1 MDCSELIKKVK
12 LVINEAGDDG
22 DVSLL
27 SADTRSLDDTIAELL
42 PRAVTFIQKNKGSGG
57 GRVNTKAAAPSA
69 LTITA
74 DGEGGGTL
82 LLPADFVALVS
93 LQLAGWYT
101 PVHHLYAHDSR
112 EAAWQR
118 NEYTRAGCH
127 RPVCVETF
135 MSAGE
140 RCAQLFPLPSG
151 NAGMPVHFVYETAFN
166 VADGLQGYDE
176 WMVDAVVYQCA
187 SMLYTVF
194 ERYDA
199 ANSMLALAL
208 AACGSQAGK

>member
-1 MDCSELIKKVK
+1 MDCSELVKKVK

-42 PRAVTFIQKNKGSGG
+42 PRAVTFIQKNKGSEA
-57 GRVNTKAAAPSA
+57 GRVNTKTVAPSA

-74 DGEGGGTL
+74 NGDGGGTM

-93 LQLAGWYT
+93 MQLEGWHT
-101 PVHHLYAHDSR
+101 PVYHLYAHDSR
-112 EAAWQR
+112 EAVWQR

-127 RPVCVETF
+127 RPVCVEAFTP
-135 MSAGE
+135 AGE
-140 RCAQLFPLPSG
+140 RCGQFFPLPSG

-166 VADGLQGYDE
+166 AADGLQGYDE

-187 SMLYTVF
+187 SLLYTLF

-208 AACGSQAGK
+208 AACGSQARK

>member
-1 MDCSELIKKVK
+1 
-12 LVINEAGDDG
+12 
-22 DVSLL
+22 
-27 SADTRSLDDTIAELL
+27 
-42 PRAVTFIQKNKGSGG
+42 
-57 GRVNTKAAAPSA
+57 
-69 LTITA
+69 
-74 DGEGGGTL
+74 
-82 LLPADFVALVS
+82 
-93 LQLAGWYT
+93 
-101 PVHHLYAHDSR
+101 
-112 EAAWQR
+112 
-118 NEYTRAGCH
+118 
-127 RPVCVETF
+127 VETF
-135 MSAGE
+135 TSAGE

-166 VADGLQGYDE
+166 AADGLQGYDE